1 MNIWR
6 MTGMPAPT
14 VGIREETVA
23 EMRNIPLLLTVLL
36 GVLTVACACVLLF
49 FAWKKRKH
57 GRGSLKTLLLALL
70 LVTALGA
77 CQKEN
82 ENYTK
87 TGESNPEYENSEIPG
102 DGFASGDDLQHGSS
116 GGGASVTPT
125 PGTGG
130 RTFVVALDAGHGGAY
145 PGSQYDGRTEKDE
158 NWKLVQKI
166 KAYLEAHYPNVTV
179 VLTREGDEG
188 LSDDLVEDLR
198 LRVEKAKNAGADA
211 LLSIHFNASENH
223 TQYGSMVCVSKQ
235 ENVREQ
241 SRLLANSILA
251 QLEALGLKNNG
262 PYERSSTDTV
272 DENGVPVDY
281 YAINRHGANM
291 DLVALIVE
299 NCYMDH
305 ETDIPFMSTDS
316 ALDALAKADAEG
328 LMAYLNSLP
337 VEDSD

>member
-6 MTGMPAPT
+6 MAGTPVPT
-14 VGIREETVA
+14 VGVREETVL
-23 EMRNIPLLLTVLL
+23 EMRNIPLLFTVLF
-36 GVLTVACACVLLF
+36 GVLAIVCACLLLF
-49 FAWKKRKH
+49 FAWKKRKN
-57 GRGSLKTLLLALL
+57 GKGSVRTLLLALL
-70 LVTALGA
+70 LVAALGA

-87 TGESNPEYENSEIPG
+87 TGESDPQYENSEIPG
-102 DGFASGDDLQHGSS
+102 DGFASGDDLQHGGS
-116 GGGASVTPT
+116 GGNAAATPT
-125 PGTGG
+125 PGTSG

-188 LSDDLVEDLR
+188 LSDDLAEDLR

-223 TQYGSMVCVSKQ
+223 TQHGSMVCVSKQ

-328 LMAYLNSLP
+328 LMAYLNALP
-337 VEDSD
+337 EEDPD